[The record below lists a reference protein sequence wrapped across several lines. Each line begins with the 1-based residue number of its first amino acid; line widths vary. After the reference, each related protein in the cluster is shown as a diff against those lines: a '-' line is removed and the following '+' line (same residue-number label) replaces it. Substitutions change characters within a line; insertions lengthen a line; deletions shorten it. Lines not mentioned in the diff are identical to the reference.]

1 MKAWPTER
9 IGDACTI
16 FSGGTP
22 SKANPNYWRGA
33 IPWVTAKDLKADRIC
48 DAELHITQQACDE
61 SATKIA
67 PAGALL
73 MLVRGMG
80 LANGM
85 QIGEVTSPV
94 AFNQDIR
101 AVIPPAR
108 IESRFLLLALR
119 HCLAN
124 DGAGVLS
131 SAAHGTLKIDSDA
144 LRQVAVPVPPLSE
157 QRRIVAILDEAFEG
171 IATAKAHAERNLRN
185 AREVFERQLQ
195 ATFDPKVASWPVYRL
210 GTLCTQVTDGTHN
223 SPAYVEMG
231 VPMLDSKH
239 IGDGFEID
247 DSRAEKFIA
256 PDVDAQLAQ
265 RCKPSEGDILIS
277 SRGTIGKIAIVKAGQ
292 DFNIMGNMILLRFP
306 SSVDRHFIAF
316 YVLSRVA
323 HIESIAR
330 GVAQKGL
337 YLGQVRDYEVP
348 VPSLD
353 EQRRI
358 GKRLQCLQTEAARLC
373 EVMKRKLATLDELKQ
388 SLLHR
393 AFGGAL

>member
-1 MKAWPTER
+1 MNIEWTHQPLGQLALR
-9 IGDACTI
+9 IADGSHNPPKGI
-16 FSGGTP
+16 EKSEFMMLS
-22 SKANPNYWRGA
+22 SKNVFDDELSFEAPRYLSASDFEVEDRRTS
-33 IPWVTAKDLKADRIC
+33 VTAGDVLLTIVGTIGRTAVVPMN
-48 DAELHITQQACDE
+48 
-61 SATKIA
+61 A
-67 PAGALL
+67 PAFTLQRS
-73 MLVRGMG
+73 V
-80 LANGM
+80 
-85 QIGEVTSPV
+85 
-94 AFNQDIR
+94 
-101 AVIPPAR
+101 AVIRPDQSL
-108 IESRFLLLALR
+108 IDSRFLMYALMSRGEALNAQARGVAQKGVYLEALR
-119 HCLAN
+119 EFTI
-124 DGAGVLS
+124 S
-131 SAAHGTLKIDSDA
+131 
-144 LRQVAVPVPPLSE
+144 RPPLSE
-157 QRRIVAILDEAFEG
+157 QCRIVAILDEAFDG
-171 IATAKAHAERNLRN
+171 IATAKAHADRNLRN

-195 ATFDPKVASWPVYRL
+195 ATFDSKVATWPIHRL
-210 GTLCTQVTDGTHN
+210 GALCTQVTDGTHK
-223 SPAYVEMG
+223 SPAYVETG

-292 DFNIMGNMILLRFP
+292 DFNIMGNMILLRLP

-358 GKRLQCLQTEAARLC
+358 AKRLRCLQAESARLC
-373 EVMKRKLATLDELKQ
+373 GVMKRKLAALDELKQ
-388 SLLHR
+388 SLLHQ
-393 AFGGAL
+393 AFSGQL